1 MKEEIL
7 TRKEKKKKKKTLVTK
22 QSAKGKP
29 DVIIAFFDS
38 SAQQLRPSGL
48 SRGARYDDGV
58 KNGDQQPGRDRLSTG
73 L

>member
-7 TRKEKKKKKKTLVTK
+7 TRKEKKKKKTLVTK